1 MPMVSCPDATVNTPD
16 ANLQGGGTIVIPGR
30 PFAKQ
35 RPRFSRKSGRAYTPA
50 ETVSFER
57 NVGMIAA
64 RHFPQPLEGPVRVIV
79 RACFAMP
86 ASWSKKKRAEL
97 SDKPHTQRPDI
108 DNLQKA
114 VLDGLNRIA
123 FADDAQIAELTAT
136 KYWSTSDVTFVEVMP
151 L

>member
-1 MPMVSCPDATVNTPD
+1 MLNVSCPAQTVSTSD
-16 ANLQGGGTIVIPGR
+16 ANAQGPGTIVIPGR

-35 RPRFSRKSGRAYTPA
+35 RPRFSRKSGRAYTPS

-57 NVGMIAA
+57 NVGLIAA
-64 RHFPQPLEGPVRVIV
+64 RHFPQPIEGPVRVII
-79 RACFAMP
+79 RAYFAMP
-86 ASWSKKKRAEL
+86 QSWSKKKRAEML
-97 SDKPHTQRPDI
+97 DKPHTQRPDI
-108 DNLQKA
+108 DNLQKS

-136 KYWSTSDVTFVEVMP
+136 KYWAASDVTFVEVMP

>member
-1 MPMVSCPDATVNTPD
+1 MPNVSCPAAIANTPD
-16 ANLQGGGTIVIPGR
+16 TNLQGGGTIVIPGR

-79 RACFAMP
+79 RAYFAMP